1 MTGDQGGEPMPDHE
15 TLDELAVGWALH
27 ALEPEDEAVFV
38 LHLPGCARC
47 SATVAETTEVMGS
60 MALDLPHA
68 EPSQDLRSRLLAAV
82 ETTGQLPARA
92 ASAAPSQGAPSG
104 AQEPAPVRSL
114 HSGGK
119 RSRWRRALPASL
131 VAAAVAAIVG
141 LGLWNVFLASS
152 QERLEETV
160 ASQEEVMAV
169 LLSPGQATI
178 APLQRVDEEGRT
190 VATVVARSDEL
201 QVVTNGLSVN
211 DADATTYV
219 VWGLGEGPA
228 TPLGTFDVTRSQM
241 DVRPVGSRS
250 TDLDGFP
257 MYGISLEPGQEAP
270 PEPTVVVATGEVAS

>member
-1 MTGDQGGEPMPDHE
+1 MPDHE

-27 ALEPEDEAVFV
+27 ALEPEDEAVFA

-60 MALDLPHA
+60 MALDLPQA

-82 ETTGQLPARA
+82 ETTEQLPAQA
-92 ASAAPSQGAPSG
+92 VPAAPSQGAPSG

-114 HSGGK
+114 HPRGE

-131 VAAAVAAIVG
+131 VAAAIAAIVG

-178 APLQRVDEEGRT
+178 APLQQVDPKGGT
-190 VATVVARSDEL
+190 VATVVARDDEL

-219 VWGLGEGPA
+219 VWGMGEGSP

-250 TDLDGFP
+250 TDLDGFS